1 MNFAD
6 RLKQLPSV
14 SHLAALQLL
23 DSQGQVLA
31 TLENKPGQAGSLAV
45 YHALGALYGGSITPA
60 AASLG
65 MEWYAEHTADA
76 LAYPGKHPNI
86 DRLVAWAQG
95 TASYTVRLVA
105 GGSHPVANQS
115 QHLHNQGQ

>member
-65 MEWYAEHTADA
+65 LAWHAEHTADA

-95 TASYTVRLVA
+95 SASYTVRLVA
-105 GGSHPVANQS
+105 GGSHPVANQA

>member
-95 TASYTVRLVA
+95 TASYAVRLVA
-105 GGSHPVANQS
+105 GSSHPVTNQA